1 MVTVTGVSV
10 LVGSPSVGTW
20 GERYKV
26 ARLCL
31 THFMRA
37 QVSENRRGI
46 WGVVNRFSRIGGASS
61 CAPLVRKQFRCLKR
75 KMEDVM

>member
-1 MVTVTGVSV
+1 VVTVTGVSV
-10 LVGSPSVGTW
+10 LVGSPRVGTW
-20 GERYKV
+20 GRDTRV
-26 ARLCL
+26 ARICL

-61 CAPLVRKQFRCLKR
+61 CAPLVRKQFQCWKR

>member
-1 MVTVTGVSV
+1 MLELG
-10 LVGSPSVGTW
+10 G
-20 GERYKV
+20 RYTRV
-26 ARLCL
+26 ARVCL

-61 CAPLVRKQFRCLKR
+61 SAPLVTKQFQCWRR